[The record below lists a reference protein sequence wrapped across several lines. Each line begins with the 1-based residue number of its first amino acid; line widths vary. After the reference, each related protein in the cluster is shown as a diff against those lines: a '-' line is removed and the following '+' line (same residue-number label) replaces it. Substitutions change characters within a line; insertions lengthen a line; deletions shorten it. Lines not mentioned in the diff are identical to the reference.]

1 MTWAELLL
9 ANVCRD
15 TNSICFSALHGLLS
29 FASWFQAPQPFSKRN
44 AQLPLERDQSWH
56 MPYPA
61 VFVKP
66 LVGDLW
72 IVRCL
77 AILLNNGKNWY
88 THWSRV
94 TLITTDEDV
103 IPPSLHPAFAG
114 GLARGRGGAPQ
125 LAASS
130 ASTSTASGTSIP
142 ESFSAATSSS
152 GDDTDCMIIP
162 DTDCACSEW
171 DLGEMD

>member
-1 MTWAELLL
+1 MGWHQALAALDAELRHYLPEDIRL
-9 ANVCRD
+9 
-15 TNSICFSALHGLLS
+15 G
-29 FASWFQAPQPFSKRN
+29 WFQAPQPFSKRN

-77 AILLNNGKNWY
+77 AILLNNGKTWY

-94 TLITTDEDV
+94 TLITTDDYV
-103 IPPSLHPAFAG
+103 IPPSFRPAFAG
-114 GLARGRGGAPQ
+114 WLARGRGGAPQ
-125 LAASS
+125 PVASS
-130 ASTSTASGTSIP
+130 ASTSTASGT
-142 ESFSAATSSS
+142 EHGV
-152 GDDTDCMIIP
+152 GDIN
-162 DTDCACSEW
+162 S
-171 DLGEMD
+171 